1 MVATSLMT
9 SLMSQEIHPKF
20 DGLTWSKMY
29 EKCRIMV
36 SLQYQKQ
43 SILHTQQNFNP
54 SGSIVPSLIPGL
66 FLSQHWAI
74 SSYLLLCCK
83 AQAFSIYVTL
93 RDLQG
98 KPDHGLPQHVCVF
111 FIFLGIFFFSFLF
124 SLFGFCFRSTS
135 QR

>member
-1 MVATSLMT
+1 MALGCP
-9 SLMSQEIHPKF
+9 LMSQEICPKF
-20 DGLTWSKMY
+20 DGLKGSKMY

-43 SILHTQQNFNP
+43 STLHTQQNFNP

-74 SSYLLLCCK
+74 SSYLFLCCK

-98 KPDHGLPQHVCVF
+98 KPDHGLPQCVCLF
-111 FIFLGIFFFSFLF
+111 FIFAWYIFLF
-124 SLFGFCFRSTS
+124 PLSFVFLDFVLGPPLRD
-135 QR
+135 RM